1 MLDEAQGI
9 YQGKNKGAR
18 NEKNILSLSFN
29 FFYFIFTDVVGT
41 TILTITRV
49 ENES

>member
-18 NEKNILSLSFN
+18 NEKTYYLNVLTVFI
-29 FFYFIFTDVVGT
+29 FIFTDVGT
-41 TILTITRV
+41 TILTSITRV

>member
-18 NEKNILSLSFN
+18 NEKFQFYL
-29 FFYFIFTDVVGT
+29 FFIIFTDVVGT